1 MTDWIRNRAPKV
13 VLGTVGHDAHIAGS
27 SVLKFALEEAGARV
41 IFLHAHVEPKEFVDA
56 AREADADAIW
66 VSSLYGMGRM
76 DLEDFGQMCAEAGL
90 ADVPKYVG
98 GILVTD
104 PEDWQITEKLFKD
117 LGFDRVYPPQTK
129 PEVPIQDLE
138 IDLKAQEQMS

>member
-1 MTDWIRNRAPKV
+1 MKPPGHRVHCSTPLRRGSIGMTDDWMRGGGPVV

-27 SVLKFALEEAGARV
+27 TVLKFALEEAGAKV
-41 IFLHAHVEPKEFVDA
+41 VFLHAHVEPKEFIDA
-56 AREADADAIW
+56 AREANADAIW

-76 DLEDFGQMCAEAGL
+76 DLENFGEMCAEAGL

-104 PEDWQITEKLFKD
+104 PEEWATTEKLFKKI
-117 LGFDRVYPPQTK
+117 GFDRVYP
-129 PEVPIQDLE
+129 
-138 IDLKAQEQMS
+138 